1 MSYRFDRPDWF
12 QRAAC
17 RDCAPDVFFPHEY
30 RKAGRPKATGR
41 HDPDTEA
48 TRAAKAVCGLC
59 PVRSDCLTYALDN
72 DIPDGVWGGR
82 TPQERNKI
90 RRHK

>member
-48 TRAAKAVCGLC
+48 TASTRG
-59 PVRSDCLTYALDN
+59 
-72 DIPDGVWGGR
+72 
-82 TPQERNKI
+82 
-90 RRHK
+90 H